1 MTKPEFH
8 TAPFLRDR
16 TRKPI
21 PALNPHCSTAFSDI
35 DLDAQGRQAGY
46 LYIPQS
52 PHDDAWGTVRIPMAV
67 IANGEGPTI
76 ILEAGNH
83 GDEYEGQIVLGEL
96 IRSLSPD
103 SVRGR
108 LIFMPSLNAP
118 AAEAG
123 LRTSPHDGKNLN
135 RSFPGD
141 HAGSITEQ
149 IAAYVSDELF
159 SRGDAFLSLHSG
171 GSSLDFI
178 PSALAQPADD
188 PAHTK
193 RNIDAVQAFGAPF
206 NVLLNNLGD
215 TRTSVASA
223 VAAGL
228 TCVSTEMAGQGTVSK
243 VALALCRAGSLRVLV
258 HWGVLD
264 EGFAKQMLP
273 DWKVS
278 KTPAAPMFQ
287 VLGAKSYVIATDR
300 GVFEA
305 CHSHGEKVQAGQV
318 AGRIHQ
324 IFDPRRAP
332 VELVYATSGVIFAK
346 RHPGIVTPGNV
357 CCVVATPT

>member
-1 MTKPEFH
+1 MTDPGFR
-8 TAPFLRDR
+8 TVPLLRDR
-16 TRKPI
+16 RRGHL
-21 PALNPHCSTAFSDI
+21 PARNSHCATAFTDI
-35 DLDAQGRQAGY
+35 DLDAPGRQVGF
-46 LYIPQS
+46 LHIPHS

-67 IANGEGPTI
+67 LANGDGPTV
-76 ILEAGNH
+76 ILEGGNH

-96 IRSLSPD
+96 IRDLPLD
-103 SVRGR
+103 RIRGR

-123 LRTSPHDGKNLN
+123 LRTSPKDGKNLN

-141 HAGSITEQ
+141 HAGTITEQ

-171 GSSLDFI
+171 GSSLDII
-178 PSALAQPADD
+178 PSALVQPTGDAAQ
-188 PAHTK
+188 TQ
-193 RNIDAVQAFGAPF
+193 RNLDAILAFGAPF

-215 TRTSVASA
+215 TRTSVATA

-228 TCVSTEMAGQGTVSK
+228 TCVSTEMAGRGTVTDT
-243 VALALCRAGSLRVLV
+243 ALALCRAGALRVLV

-264 EGFAKQMLP
+264 KACAKE
-273 DWKVS
+273 
-278 KTPAAPMFQ
+278 PAAAPAALFK
-287 VLGAKSYVIATDR
+287 VTGSKSYVIASER

-305 CHSHGEKVQAGQV
+305 YHRHGEHVEAGQP

-324 IFDPRRAP
+324 IFDPQRAP
-332 VELVYATSGVIFAK
+332 VELAYAASGVVFAK
-346 RHPGIVTPGNV
+346 RHPGIVVPGNV
-357 CCVVATPT
+357 CCVIATPT